1 MMVTWN
7 FCCTNTFTYPS
18 LICKENKSKLIT
30 AWQAL
35 NMWRLQNNWGGMDKG
50 KIGKSFLET
59 TGAARSAKKTNLSL
73 ILAVHANSLLWLVV
87 IEYQEGSSRESSSH
101 SKPSVRLFH
110 VHGTN
115 EFNTRAIEVPQR
127 SSSLN
132 SNDVFVLSTD
142 KCCYLWYGKVG
153 SLILKTYGIFQK
165 MFLQKSIGEHQYV
178 LPLTYLS

>member
-1 MMVTWN
+1 MTCN
-7 FCCTNTFTYPS
+7 FCCTNTFTYTS
-18 LICKENKSKLIT
+18 LIWKENKSKLIT
-30 AWQAL
+30 AWQTL
-35 NMWRLQNNWGGMDKG
+35 NVWRLQNNWSGMDQG
-50 KIGKSFLET
+50 KIAKNVLGTF
-59 TGAARSAKKTNLSL
+59 GATRSAEITNLSL

-87 IEYQEGSSRESSSH
+87 IEYQEGSSREGSSH

-115 EFNTRAIEVPQR
+115 EFNTRAIEVPPR

-153 SLILKTYGIFQK
+153 R
-165 MFLQKSIGEHQYV
+165 V
-178 LPLTYLS
+178 